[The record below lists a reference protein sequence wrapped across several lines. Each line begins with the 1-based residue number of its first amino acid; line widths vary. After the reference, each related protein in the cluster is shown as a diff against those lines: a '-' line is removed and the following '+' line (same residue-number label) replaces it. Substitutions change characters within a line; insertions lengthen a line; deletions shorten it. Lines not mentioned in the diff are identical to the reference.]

1 MRYLRAFGRRLAW
14 PVRRLLDPRFADV
27 NRRVDGSIEAV
38 VEQGAATRRDLA
50 AHVSEMGA
58 ELAHHVTDVLAPQV
72 TTAVEQVEKVVGEY
86 AVVNGEGLSIVGS
99 ELRLL
104 ADEVREAAQQVEG
117 AVQEV
122 RTAAASQD
130 EKLYVERLN
139 HVADA
144 PVEELDGALANVLNV
159 SQGHRGFAAQ
169 RELWLNPP
177 LSLEYSEGDVRL
189 GSVNERI
196 VEPAYAF
203 RALARVAPPA
213 RLLDVGSVESSV
225 ALTVASLG
233 YEVTALDLR
242 PYPFRHP
249 QLTAVEARL
258 EEWTPGEGLFDAI
271 LCISTI
277 EHIGLGWYG
286 EEHRDEDGDR
296 RALDRLKT
304 LLSEDGF
311 LVLTV
316 PYGRRS
322 IDEVQRVYDHDALQ
336 ELLAGWRI
344 DDLTVV
350 EQSDPQ
356 TWERVDSSAERAV
369 AMVVAYPDDSR

>member
-1 MRYLRAFGRRLAW
+1 MRYLRTFGRLLAW

-27 NRRVDGSIEAV
+27 NRRVDGTIEAV

-104 ADEVREAAQQVEG
+104 ADEVRA
-117 AVQEV
+117 
-122 RTAAASQD
+122 AAASQD

-177 LSLEYSEGDVRL
+177 LSMEYSEGDVRL

-203 RALARVAPPA
+203 QALARVAPPA

-350 EQSDPQ
+350 AQRDHQ

-369 AMVVAYPDDSR
+369 AMVVAYPDSR